1 MGTQSHQ
8 LHIAFFPF
16 MAQGHMIPAI
26 HMAKLFVS
34 RGLEATII
42 TTPADAP
49 FIHKKIENSGTQIH
63 IYTIKVPTV
72 EVGLPE
78 NCESFHSATSPKMQA
93 KFFKATTLLGPQ
105 LEQFLK
111 QKRPNCL
118 VADMFFPW
126 ATDVASKLGIPML
139 IFHGIS
145 YFALCATLCVH
156 QYKPHNQVSS
166 DSEPFVIPNLP
177 DKIELNRKKIPDFV
191 RDGVENEFKNM
202 HEEAMGA
209 LSRSYGVLV
218 NSFSELESAYADH
231 FSKVLGIRSWHIG
244 PLWLGNEG
252 DIEVEDQ
259 KCSIDVHECMKW
271 LDTKKP
277 NSVVYVCFG
286 SLANFGDAQLLEIA
300 LGLESSGYHFIWV
313 VNKQKNIEENWL
325 PQGYEER
332 IEGKG
337 MIIRGWAPQVKIL
350 SHEAVGGFVTHCGW
364 NSTLE
369 AVCAG
374 LPMVTWPLFAEQ
386 FYNEKLITQVLGIG
400 VGVGAQEWTR
410 VDREIVK
417 SENIEKAVTK
427 VLGEEAEEMT
437 SRARG
442 YAIMARRAIE
452 EGGSSYSDLIG
463 LIEELRSHAITRG
476 TI

>member
-1 MGTQSHQ
+1 MGTQNHE

-16 MAQGHMIPAI
+16 MAQGHIIPAI

-34 RGLEATII
+34 RGLKVTII
-42 TTPADAP
+42 TTLADAP

-63 IYTIKVPTV
+63 IFTIKMPTI

-78 NCESFHSATSPKMQA
+78 NCESFHSATSPEMQA
-93 KFFKATTLLGPQ
+93 KFFKAITLLGPQ
-105 LEQFLK
+105 LEQFL
-111 QKRPNCL
+111 QQNRPNCL
-118 VADMFFPW
+118 VGDMFFPW

-156 QYKPHNQVSS
+156 LYNPHNQVSS
-166 DSEPFVIPNLP
+166 DSELFIIPNLP
-177 DKIELNRKKIPDFV
+177 DQIELNRKKIPDFV
-191 RDGVENEFKNM
+191 KDGVENEFKKVY
-202 HEEAMGA
+202 EASMEA
-209 LSRSYGVLV
+209 LNRSYGVLV
-218 NSFSELESAYADH
+218 NSFYELESAYADH
-231 FSKVLGIRSWHIG
+231 FSKVLGIRAWHIG
-244 PLWLGNEG
+244 PLWLCNEG
-252 DIEVEDQ
+252 AFEIEDD
-259 KCSIDVHECMKW
+259 KASIDEQECMRW
-271 LDTKKP
+271 LNTKKP

-300 LGLESSGYHFIWV
+300 KGLEASGHQFIWV
-313 VNKQKNIEENWL
+313 VKIQENREENWL
-325 PQGYEER
+325 PEGFEER

-337 MIIRGWAPQVKIL
+337 VIIRGWAPQVKIL

-374 LPMVTWPLFAEQ
+374 VPMVTWPVFAEQ
-386 FYNEKLITQVLGIG
+386 FYNEKLITQVLKIG

-410 VDREIVK
+410 ADGEIVK
-417 SENIEKAVTK
+417 SENIDKAVTK
-427 VLGEEAEEMT
+427 AMVGEGAEEMR

-442 YAIMARRAIE
+442 YAEMARRAVE
-452 EGGSSYSDLIG
+452 KGGSSYSDLNA
-463 LIEELRSHAITRG
+463 LIEELRSQAITHA
-476 TI
+476 

>member
-1 MGTQSHQ
+1 METQNHQ

-34 RGLEATII
+34 RGLKATII
-42 TTPADAP
+42 TTSADAP
-49 FIHKKIENSGTQIH
+49 FILKKIENSGTQIH
-63 IYTIKVPTV
+63 IFTIKVPTV

-78 NCESFHSATSPKMQA
+78 NCESFHSATSPEMQA
-93 KFFKATTLLGPQ
+93 KFFKATTLLRPQ

-145 YFALCATLCVH
+145 YFALCATFCVH
-156 QYKPHNQVSS
+156 LYKPHNQVSF

-177 DKIELNRKKIPDFV
+177 DKIELNRRKIPDFV
-191 RDGVENEFKNM
+191 RDGVENEFKKM
-202 HEEAMGA
+202 HEEAMEV

-244 PLWLGNEG
+244 PLWLCNEG
-252 DIEVEDQ
+252 DLEVEDQ

-325 PQGYEER
+325 PEGFEER
-332 IEGKG
+332 IGGKG

-374 LPMVTWPLFAEQ
+374 VPMVTWPLFAEQ

-400 VGVGAQEWTR
+400 VGVGAQEWIR
-410 VDREIVK
+410 VDGEIVK

-427 VLGEEAEEMT
+427 VMLGEAEEMR
-437 SRARG
+437 SSARG
-442 YAIMARRAIE
+442 HAEMARRAIE
-452 EGGSSYSDLIG
+452 EGGSSYSDLNG
-463 LIEELRSHAITRG
+463 LIEELMSHAITRG

>member
-1 MGTQSHQ
+1 METQNHK

-16 MAQGHMIPAI
+16 MAQGHVIPAI
-26 HMAKLFVS
+26 HLTKLFVS
-34 RGLEATII
+34 RGLKATII

-49 FIHKKIENSGTQIH
+49 FIRKKIENSGTQIN
-63 IYTIKVPTV
+63 IFTIKVPAV

-78 NCESFHSATSPKMQA
+78 NCENFHSATSPEMQA

-105 LEQFLK
+105 LELFLK
-111 QKRPNCL
+111 QRKPNCL

-126 ATDVASKLGIPML
+126 ATDVASKLGIPTL

-156 QYKPHNQVSS
+156 LYKPHNQVSS

-191 RDGVENEFKNM
+191 KDGVENEFKKM
-202 HEEAMGA
+202 YEESMEA
-209 LSRSYGVLV
+209 LKSSYGVLV
-218 NSFSELESAYADH
+218 NSFYELEHSYADH
-231 FSKVLGIRSWHIG
+231 YRNVLGLKAWHIG
-244 PLWLGNEG
+244 PLWLCN
-252 DIEVEDQ
+252 EVEDQ
-259 KCSIDVHECMKW
+259 KLSTDEHECMKW
-271 LDTKKP
+271 LDRKKP

-300 LGLESSGYHFIWV
+300 IGLEASGHHFIWV
-313 VNKQKNIEENWL
+313 VNKQNIIEENWL
-325 PQGYEER
+325 PEGFEER

-374 LPMVTWPLFAEQ
+374 VPMVTWPLFAEQ

-400 VGVGAQEWTR
+400 VDVGAQEWIR
-410 VDREIVK
+410 VDGEIVK
-417 SENIEKAVTK
+417 SENIEKAVRK
-427 VLGEEAEEMT
+427 AMVGEKAEEMR

-442 YAIMARRAIE
+442 YAEMARRAIE
-452 EGGSSYSDLIG
+452 EGGSSYTDLNS
-463 LIEELRSHAITRG
+463 LIEELRSRAIT
-476 TI
+476 TETS